1 MKRFLS
7 LLPAIVLAVVFS
19 CLTGCGK
26 KEVLHVY
33 CWEDYLSDDVVKK
46 FEQEYNCKVQV
57 DVFPSNEA
65 MYAKLKGGAAGYDI
79 VVPSSYMAK
88 LMNEQKMFH
97 KLELEKLP
105 NVKKYYDTKYNI
117 LNLDPKHEYSVPY
130 FISFTG
136 IGYNSKKVKGFVPSW
151 RMFERAD
158 LKGKMSLLDDQ
169 REVIGCALRTL
180 GYDVNTKDQKQIDKA
195 VELARKWKK
204 NIAKFGVDDSRLSLA
219 QGEFVLIQTYSGDM
233 LQYAVENPDLKFVIP
248 REGTTATFDNLCI
261 LSNSQQKD
269 LAHKFID
276 FLYRVDMATKNM
288 NFVYYRMA
296 HTEAVKHVGKEIRNH
311 EVFNVD
317 ASSFKRCTPLQDLGE
332 HQKKYNAAWD
342 AIKK

>member
-1 MKRFLS
+1 MKRFFS
-7 LLPAIVLAVVFS
+7 LLPAISLALVLS
-19 CLTGCGK
+19 SLTACGK
-26 KEVLHVY
+26 KDVLHVY
-33 CWEDYLSDDVVKK
+33 CWEDYVSDNVIKK
-46 FEQEYNCKVQV
+46 FEKEYNCKIQL

-79 VVPSSYMAK
+79 IVPSSYMAK
-88 LMNEQKMFH
+88 LMNEQNMCH
-97 KLELEKLP
+97 KLEIDKLP

-158 LKGKMSLLDDQ
+158 LKGKMALLDDQ

-180 GYDVNTKDQKQIDKA
+180 GYSVNTTNQKEIDQA
-195 VELARKWKK
+195 VELARKWKQ
-204 NIAKFGVDDSRLSLA
+204 NIAKFGVDDARLSLA
-219 QGEFVLIQTYSGDM
+219 QGEFYLIQTYSGDM

-248 REGTTATFDNLCI
+248 KEGTTATFDNLCI
-261 LSNSQQKD
+261 LNTSTQKD

-276 FLYRVDMATKNM
+276 FLYRVDIAAENM
-288 NFVYYRMA
+288 DYVYYRMA
-296 HTEAVKHVGKEIRNH
+296 HTEAVKHVGDEIKNH

-317 ASSFKRCTPLQDLGE
+317 VSTFKRCTPLEDLGV
-332 HQKKYNAAWD
+332 HQKKYNLAWD
-342 AIKK
+342 NIKK